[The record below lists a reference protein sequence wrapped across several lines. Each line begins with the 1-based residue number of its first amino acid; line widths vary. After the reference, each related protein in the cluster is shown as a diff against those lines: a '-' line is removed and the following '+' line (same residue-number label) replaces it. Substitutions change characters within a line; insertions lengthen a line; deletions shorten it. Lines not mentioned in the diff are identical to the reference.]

1 MTLEQLRIFVGVA
14 EREHMTRAAEAL
26 HITQSAVSAA
36 IKTLEE
42 RHNVPLFHRIGRRIE
57 LTAAGR
63 LFLVEARAVLGRAAS
78 AERTLAEFGG
88 LERGTLTLVASQV
101 ALSFGIPFALVPL
114 VRLAHDE
121 AVMGERR
128 TGRAQHVLLWVVV
141 GLVVGLNLALLALL
155 VIG

>member
-1 MTLEQLRIFVGVA
+1 M
-14 EREHMTRAAEAL
+14 
-26 HITQSAVSAA
+26 
-36 IKTLEE
+36 
-42 RHNVPLFHRIGRRIE
+42 
-57 LTAAGR
+57 LTAQVLYQLGAVAA
-63 LFLVEARAVLGRAAS
+63 LARSVGGAMTHVKPHGALYNRIVRDDEQAQAVVAAV
-78 AERTLAEFGG
+78 ARFDP
-88 LERGTLTLVASQV
+88 TLTLVASQV

-141 GLVVGLNLALLALL
+141 GLVVGLNLALLGLL